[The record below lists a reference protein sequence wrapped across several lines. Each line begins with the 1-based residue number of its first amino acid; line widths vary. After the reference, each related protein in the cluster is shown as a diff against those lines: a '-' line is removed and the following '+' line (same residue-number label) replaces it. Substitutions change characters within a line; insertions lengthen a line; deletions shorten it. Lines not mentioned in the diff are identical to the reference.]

1 MPTYL
6 RHYFVGMDY
15 LAKGPAGLLRYKE
28 DLGEP
33 YSIMYCCRSC
43 GEVHL
48 RAPVTK
54 DGVTLP
60 WVPERTLCARCVGS
74 MNLCDLPGLFWRSGR
89 PEYNNLLP
97 EEVLRH
103 DYLAAIAFYERN
115 HWL

>member
-6 RHYFVGMDY
+6 RHYFVGMEY
-15 LAKGPAGLLRYKE
+15 LGQGPAAPFRYKE
-28 DLGEP
+28 ELGDP
-33 YSIMYCCRSC
+33 YSIMYCCRIC

-60 WVPERTLCARCVGS
+60 WVPERTICAKCMDS
-74 MNLCDLPGLFWRSGR
+74 MTLLDLPGMFWRAGH
-89 PEYNNLLP
+89 PEFNNLLP
-97 EEVLRH
+97 EVVLRH
-103 DYLAAIAFYERN
+103 DYNAAITFYERK